1 MAVIL
6 VLTTKLKKKK
16 KSEPR
21 RILRKANSGTG
32 LPTPTVVLSVRG
44 MRAGGLFGAHFE
56 CNFGSFFYSG
66 DVGNYRTIRLFSM
79 YVSHAASQ
87 CHGPLGPP
95 VPPVFP
101 GSPLPSRR
109 PSALCPRLSP
119 QSRGQRLVCIRSGA
133 EGWGSE
139 SPHTTL
145 SARCGQGERRGKN
158 VEVCND
164 ARCSAGRRG
173 CPEPGRLTLPAV
185 RKA

>member
-87 CHGPLGPP
+87 CHEPLGPP

-101 GSPLPSRR
+101 GSPLRSRR
-109 PSALCPRLSP
+109 PSALCPPLSP

-133 EGWGSE
+133 EGWGSGV
-139 SPHTTL
+139 HTPPSQL
-145 SARCGQGERRGKN
+145 AAARGKD
-158 VEVCND
+158 VGKMSKCVMTRGAPQD
-164 ARCSAGRRG
+164 AADAPSRG
-173 CPEPGRLTLPAV
+173 G
-185 RKA
+185 

>member
-1 MAVIL
+1 
-6 VLTTKLKKKK
+6 
-16 KSEPR
+16 
-21 RILRKANSGTG
+21 
-32 LPTPTVVLSVRG
+32 
-44 MRAGGLFGAHFE
+44 
-56 CNFGSFFYSG
+56 
-66 DVGNYRTIRLFSM
+66 M
-79 YVSHAASQ
+79 YVSQAASQ
-87 CHGPLGPP
+87 CHEPLGPP

-133 EGWGSE
+133 EGWGSG

-158 VEVCND
+158 IEVCHD

-185 RKA
+185 RKARRKGQELLSETLPALLSPSPSTVEGVLAAAASARGPFHTQECVELCPTSRRNWN

>member
-16 KSEPR
+16 NQSPVEFSGRPTAGRACRPR
-21 RILRKANSGTG
+21 PLSS
-32 LPTPTVVLSVRG
+32 LSV
-44 MRAGGLFGAHFE
+44 E
-56 CNFGSFFYSG
+56 CGPEGYSERISNVILVRSFTPAM
-66 DVGNYRTIRLFSM
+66 GNYRTIRLFSM

-87 CHGPLGPP
+87 CHEPLGPP
-95 VPPVFP
+95 FPLVFP
-101 GSPLPSRR
+101 GSPLRSRR

-119 QSRGQRLVCIRSGA
+119 QSRGQRLVCIRGGA
-133 EGWGSE
+133 EGWGSG

-145 SARCGQGERRGKN
+145 SARCGQGGRRGKN